1 MIVMENIDD
10 TLRAVDDHL
19 KNSPDDA
26 SAWNTKGVLHA
37 QKQEWGEALRSL
49 DQAIRLDSSL
59 ALAYSN
65 RGRILLSIG
74 PEKASEALKSFNK
87 ALQLLPDNLDILR
100 DKAVALRVLGKTEA
114 ELDCYRKLSESIKE
128 EWGIWLRMGDLQ
140 LELGDFR
147 QADVSYR
154 TALELKDDLVPAFIR
169 RGMALALSEQYSDAL
184 KSAETA
190 TKLEPENAEAW
201 LILGDVNLR
210 AGKHKSA
217 MKCLKKASELDPTNA
232 SVENTM
238 GMVAYKDGNL
248 DDATKHLRK
257 ALIRRRQYP
266 AALRNLAFILME
278 QEEWSEASKIFTE
291 LTGLVKNDPDLFDA
305 KATALARL
313 DDYCS
318 AEEAWEKA
326 RKLYKSNGNDREAE
340 RVTALGR
347 AARINCGKL
356 KKAAKAQREDEK
368 LTRRLSDRHE
378 FRRKKR

>member
-1 MIVMENIDD
+1 MENLDE
-10 TLRAVDDHL
+10 TLRAVDNHL
-19 KNSPDDA
+19 KSSPGDA

-37 QKQEWGEALRSL
+37 QKQEWGEALRCL
-49 DQAIRLDSSL
+49 DQAIRLNPNL
-59 ALAYSN
+59 TPAHSN

-74 PEKASEALKSFNK
+74 PEKADEALKAFENAQK
-87 ALQLLPDNLDILR
+87 LNPDDFEILR
-100 DKAVALRVLGKTEA
+100 DKAVALRVLGRSED
-114 ELDCYRKLSESIKE
+114 ELDCYRRLSESVKN
-128 EWGIWLRMGDLQ
+128 EWGIWLRIGDLQ
-140 LELGDFR
+140 LELGDFKH
-147 QADVSYR
+147 ADQSYK

-169 RGMALALSEQYSDAL
+169 RAIALAMSDQHSDAL

-217 MKCLKKASELDPTNA
+217 MKCLKKASEIDPTNA

-238 GMVAYKDGNL
+238 GMVAYKDGKL
-248 DDATKHLRK
+248 DDAVTHLRR
-257 ALIRRRQYP
+257 ALIRKRQYP
-266 AALRNLAFILME
+266 TAMRNLGFILME
-278 QEEWSEASKIFTE
+278 QEEWNEAIRIFND
-291 LTGLVKNDPDLFDA
+291 LTGLVKDDPDIFDA
-305 KATALARL
+305 KATAFARM
-313 DDYCS
+313 DDYCN

-326 RKLYKSNGNDREAE
+326 RKLYKSRGDDREAE
-340 RVTALGR
+340 RVTVLGR
-347 AARINCGKL
+347 AARINCSKL

>member
-1 MIVMENIDD
+1 MIPMENLDE
-10 TLRAVDDHL
+10 TLRAVDTHL
-19 KNSPDDA
+19 KSNPDDA

-49 DQAIRLDSSL
+49 DQAIRLNPGL
-59 ALAYSN
+59 APAYSN

-74 PEKASEALKSFNK
+74 PEKASDALKAFEK
-87 ALQLLPDNLDILR
+87 AQSLLPDDFQILR
-100 DKAVALRVLGKTEA
+100 DKAVALRVLGRAED
-114 ELDCYRKLSESIKE
+114 ELDCYRRLSEVVKN
-128 EWGIWLRMGDLQ
+128 EWGIWLRIGDLQ
-140 LELGDFR
+140 LELGDFKH
-147 QADVSYR
+147 ADLSYKI
-154 TALELKDDLVPAFIR
+154 AIELKDDLVPAFIR
-169 RGMALALSEQYSDAL
+169 RAIALAMGEQYSDAL

-210 AGKHKSA
+210 AGKHRSA
-217 MKCLKKASELDPTNA
+217 MKSLKKASELDPTNA

-238 GMVAYKDGNL
+238 GMVAYKDGKL
-248 DDATKHLRK
+248 DDAVKHLRR

-266 AALRNLAFILME
+266 AAMRNLAFILME
-278 QEEWSEASKIFTE
+278 QEEWSEASRIFTD
-291 LTGLVKNDPDLFDA
+291 LTGLVKDDPDLFDA
-305 KATALARL
+305 GATAFARL

-318 AEEAWEKA
+318 AEKAWEKA
-326 RKLYKSNGNDREAE
+326 RKLYKSRGEDREAE

>member
-1 MIVMENIDD
+1 MIAMENIDD
-10 TLRAVDDHL
+10 ALRDVDNHL
-19 KNSPDDA
+19 QSSPDDA

-49 DQAIRLDSSL
+49 DHAIRLDPTL
-59 ALAYSN
+59 ARAHSN

-74 PEKASEALKSFNK
+74 PEKASEALKAFEK
-87 ALQLLPDNLDILR
+87 ALTLLPDNIDILR
-100 DKAVALRVLGKTEA
+100 DKAIALRVLGRTEE
-114 ELDCYRKLSESIKE
+114 ELDCYMTISASKKD
-128 EWGIWLRMGDLQ
+128 EWAVWLRIGDLQ
-140 LELGDFR
+140 LELGDFKH
-147 QADVSYR
+147 ADLSYK

-169 RGMALALSEQYSDAL
+169 RAISLAMDEQYSEAL

-201 LILGDVNLR
+201 LIFGDVNLR
-210 AGKHKSA
+210 AGKHKTA
-217 MKCLKKASELDPTNA
+217 MKSLKTASELDPTNA

-238 GMVAYKDGNL
+238 GMVAYKDGKL
-248 DDATKHLRK
+248 DDAVKHLRK
-257 ALIRRRQYP
+257 ALIRRREYP
-266 AALRNLAFILME
+266 SAMRNLAFILME
-278 QEEWSEASKIFTE
+278 QEEWLEASRTFSV
-291 LTGLVKNDPDLFDA
+291 LTGLVKDDPDLFDA

-326 RKLYKSNGNDREAE
+326 RKLYKSKGNDREAE

-378 FRRKKR
+378 FRRKKH

>member
-1 MIVMENIDD
+1 MENLDE
-10 TLRAVDDHL
+10 TLRAVDTHL
-19 KNSPDDA
+19 KSSPDDA

-37 QKQEWGEALRSL
+37 QKKEWGEALRSL
-49 DQAIRLDSSL
+49 DQAIRLNPNL
-59 ALAYSN
+59 APAHSN

-74 PEKASEALKSFNK
+74 PEKANEALKAFEK
-87 ALQLLPDNLDILR
+87 AQRLLPDDFEILR
-100 DKAVALRVLGKTEA
+100 DKAIALRVLGRTEE
-114 ELDCYRKLSESIKE
+114 ELDCYRKLSEYVKN
-128 EWGIWLRMGDLQ
+128 EWGIWLRIGDLE
-140 LELGDFR
+140 LELGDFKN
-147 QADVSYR
+147 ADLSYKA
-154 TALELKDDLVPAFIR
+154 ALELKDDLVPAFIR
-169 RGMALALSEQYSDAL
+169 RAIALAMSEQYSDAL

-210 AGKHKSA
+210 AGKHRSA
-217 MKCLKKASELDPTNA
+217 MKSLMKASEIDPTNA

-238 GMVAYKDGNL
+238 GMVAYKDGKLN
-248 DDATKHLRK
+248 DAVKHLRR

-266 AALRNLAFILME
+266 AAMRNLAFILME
-278 QEEWSEASKIFTE
+278 QEEWSEASRIFTD
-291 LTGLVKNDPDLFDA
+291 LTGLVKDDPDLFDA
-305 KATALARL
+305 KATAFARL
-313 DDYCS
+313 DDYCG

-326 RKLYKSNGNDREAE
+326 RKLYKSRGEDREAE